1 MITLVSVVVAV
12 VIVSLW
18 SKAVYTK
25 GNKNVYVAFEA
36 LTNELD
42 KMAQELGSSS
52 VYVYWEKTK
61 GKDYADRAKEN
72 IENTLKFLR
81 EG

>member
-1 MITLVSVVVAV
+1 MVTLISVVVTV

-18 SKAVYTK
+18 SKAAYTK
-25 GNKNVYVAFEA
+25 GNKNIYVAFEA

-42 KMAQELGSSS
+42 KMAQETGSPSA
-52 VYVYWEKTK
+52 YAYWEKTK

-72 IENTLKFLR
+72 IESALKFLR

>member
-1 MITLVSVVVAV
+1 MITLVSVIVAV

-18 SKAVYTK
+18 SKAAYTK
-25 GNKNVYVAFEA
+25 GNKNAYVAFEA

-42 KMAQELGSSS
+42 KMAQELGSSD
-52 VYVYWEKTK
+52 VYTYWEKTK
-61 GKDYADRAKEN
+61 GKDYAERAKEN
-72 IENTLKFLR
+72 MESTLKFLR